1 MSGRV
6 GFKGPLFNAG
16 TRKTA
21 MRAMKVGILRSVTQF
36 AFESVSSILAASIKN
51 PTPVYQT
58 LITIDGRLGDRW
70 RVTDQGGVVYNYW
83 LEGTG
88 SRNFPVTGFR
98 GYHAF
103 QRAYEMTQNRAAGMA
118 RIEVNRTIRKLGG

>member
-1 MSGRV
+1 MAGRV
-6 GFKGPLFNAG
+6 NLKGSFFNAG
-16 TRKTA
+16 IRKTA
-21 MRAMKVGILRSVTQF
+21 MRAMRVGILKSVTQF
-36 AFESVSSILAASIKN
+36 AFESVSSILAANIKN
-51 PTPVYQT
+51 PTPIYQT

-88 SRNFPVTGFR
+88 SRNFPVTSFR

-103 QRAYEMTQNRAAGMA
+103 QRAYEMTQRRAGAMA
-118 RIEVNRTIRKLGG
+118 QIEVNRTIRRLGG

>member
-1 MSGRV
+1 MAGRV
-6 GFKGPLFNAG
+6 NFNGPFFNAG
-16 TRKTA
+16 IRKTV
-21 MRAMKVGILRSVTQF
+21 MRAMKMGILRSITQF

-58 LITIDGRLGDRW
+58 LIIIDGRLGDRW

-88 SRNFPVTGFR
+88 GRNFPVTSFR

-103 QRAYEMTQNRAAGMA
+103 QRSYEATQARAAGMA
-118 RIEVNRTIRKLGG
+118 QIEVNRTIKRLGG